1 MLANCIKEQEFRY
14 HLYDKYLFLPKEKN
28 FSELENNNNKTKQPT
43 NQNPKYPPL
52 ATDLYITQAS

>member
-1 MLANCIKEQEFRY
+1 
-14 HLYDKYLFLPKEKN
+14 LYDKYLFLPKEKN